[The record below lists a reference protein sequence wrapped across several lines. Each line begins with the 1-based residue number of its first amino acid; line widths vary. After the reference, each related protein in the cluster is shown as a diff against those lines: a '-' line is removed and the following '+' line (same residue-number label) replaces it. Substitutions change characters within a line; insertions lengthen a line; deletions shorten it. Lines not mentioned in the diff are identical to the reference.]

1 VLHPNLV
8 AGVVSLEG
16 GPTETIAT
24 PGLRRAL
31 KWAPLLKLLG
41 SGPLRG
47 RIARSLRD
55 ASGDTTWLSDSVV
68 EVYTRGPARDLGA
81 TLHAL
86 RGMVNAVEPWPLRPV
101 LQQITCPVVL
111 VIGEA
116 PHEGGPDATA
126 REQMGTIPRFTL
138 APLAGVGLYAFEEAP
153 DLVADVIRGAVPV
166 PTKATGATNPTGSRA
181 AWTKL

>member
-1 VLHPNLV
+1 
-8 AGVVSLEG
+8 
-16 GPTETIAT
+16 
-24 PGLRRAL
+24 
-31 KWAPLLKLLG
+31 
-41 SGPLRG
+41 
-47 RIARSLRD
+47 
-55 ASGDTTWLSDSVV
+55 
-68 EVYTRGPARDLGA
+68 
-81 TLHAL
+81 
-86 RGMVNAVEPWPLRPV
+86 MVNAIEPWPLRPV

-153 DLVADVIRGAVPV
+153 NLVADVIRRAVPV